1 MTDSRSANVL
11 TVADEAT
18 GKIGPMTFPAL
29 VQDLCAEKHTGV
41 LTLKDGASEKSIFID
56 RGRIV
61 FARSNEIEDRLGS
74 LMIRRGL
81 LTLKDL
87 EDASY
92 VSIATGQRL
101 GGVLVSKGIIRPKDL
116 VDGVSEQVK
125 EIVISLFLWTRG
137 AYEMKFGSLPA
148 NEVITLKVPTEN
160 MILDGVRRIN
170 AWARI
175 QLAVG
180 GSETHYKVGPRLGEL
195 GDILD
200 LSLEEWTLLSR
211 CEGPVTLAHLCE
223 QSALMDFDVCR
234 LVWAFTV
241 VGMLE
246 RLD

>member
-1 MTDSRSANVL
+1 MTDSRSATSL
-11 TVADEAT
+11 TLAEETT

-29 VQDLCAEKHTGV
+29 IHDLCSERHTGV
-41 LTLKDGASEKSIFID
+41 LTLRDGVAEKSIFID
-56 RGRIV
+56 RGRII
-61 FARSNEIEDRLGS
+61 FAKSNEIEDRLGS

-101 GGVLVSKGIIRPKDL
+101 GGVLVSKNVIRAKDL
-116 VDGVSEQVK
+116 VDGVSDQVQ

-137 AYEMKFGSLPA
+137 SYEMKFGSLPS
-148 NEVITLKVPTEN
+148 NELITLKVPSEN
-160 MILDGVRRIN
+160 LILDGVRRIN

-180 GSETHYKVGPRLGEL
+180 GSETHYKVGPRVSEL
-195 GDILD
+195 GDLMN

-211 CEGPVTLAHLCE
+211 CEGPETLGHLCE
-223 QSALMDFDVCR
+223 QSALKDFDVCR

>member
-1 MTDSRSANVL
+1 MIDSSSATSVS
-11 TVADEAT
+11 VAEEAT

-29 VQDLCAEKHTGV
+29 VQDMCSEKHTGV
-41 LTLKDGASEKSIFID
+41 LTLKDGGAEKSIFLD
-56 RGRIV
+56 RGRII

-101 GGVLVSKGIIRPKDL
+101 GGVLVSKNVIRPKDL
-116 VDGVSEQVK
+116 VEGVSDQVK

-137 AYEMKFGSLPA
+137 VYEMKFGPLPG

-160 MILDGVRRIN
+160 IVLDGVRRIN

-180 GSETHYKVGPRLGEL
+180 GSETHYKVGPRLDEL
-195 GDILD
+195 GDIID

-211 CEGPVTLAHLCE
+211 CENSETLGRLCE
-223 QSALMDFDVCR
+223 QSALKDFDVCR

>member
-1 MTDSRSANVL
+1 MNDSRRAGAVTLAEETS
-11 TVADEAT
+11 

-29 VQDLCAEKHTGV
+29 IQDLCTEKHTGT
-41 LTLKDGASEKSIFID
+41 LTLKDGASEKAIFID
-56 RGRIV
+56 RGRMV

-101 GGVLVSKGIIRPKDL
+101 GGVLVSKGTIRPKDL
-116 VDGVSEQVK
+116 VDGVTDQVK

-137 AYEMKFGSLPA
+137 EYEMKFGPLPT

-160 MILDGVRRIN
+160 IIIEGVRRIN

-195 GDILD
+195 GDSLD
-200 LSLEEWTLLSR
+200 LSLEEWTMLSR
-211 CEGPVTLAHLCE
+211 CEGPVTLGHLCS
-223 QSALMDFDVCR
+223 QSPLMDFDVCR

-241 VGMLE
+241 VGLLE

>member
-1 MTDSRSANVL
+1 MIDSRSSSSVTIAEE
-11 TVADEAT
+11 TT
-18 GKIGPMTFPAL
+18 GKVGPMTFPAL
-29 VQDLCAEKHTGV
+29 IHDLCAEKHTGV
-41 LTLKDGASEKSIFID
+41 LTLKDGASEKAIYID
-56 RGRIV
+56 KGRIV

-81 LTLKDL
+81 LTLRDL

-101 GGVLVSKGIIRPKDL
+101 GGVLVSKNIVRPKDL
-116 VDGVSEQVK
+116 VDGVCDQVK

-137 AYEMKFGSLPA
+137 EYEMKFGALPSK
-148 NEVITLKVPTEN
+148 EVITMKVPTESII
-160 MILDGVRRIN
+160 MDGVRRIN

-180 GSETHYKVGPRLGEL
+180 GSETHYTVGPRLPEL
-195 GDILD
+195 GDLID
-200 LSLEEWTLLSR
+200 LSLEEWTMLSR
-211 CEGPVTLAHLCE
+211 CDGPVTLGSLCE
-223 QSALMDFDVCR
+223 QSPLMDFDVCR